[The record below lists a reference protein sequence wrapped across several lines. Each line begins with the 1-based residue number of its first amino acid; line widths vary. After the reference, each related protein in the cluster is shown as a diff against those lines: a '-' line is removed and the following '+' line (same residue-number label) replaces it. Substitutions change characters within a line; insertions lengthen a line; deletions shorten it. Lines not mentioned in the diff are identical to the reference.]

1 MEMDFK
7 LETESICALRNK
19 YVENSQKLAEALYVY
34 LKEINEIMGPGWH
47 GKSSDKFTGVISEYT
62 DAATEVINDTLMR
75 GQILNEAAKTI
86 VDVEEKCSELGSDV
100 KSTFQSSEV

>member
-7 LETESICALRNK
+7 LETDSICELQNK
-19 YVENSQKLAEALYVY
+19 YVENSQKLTEALYVY

-47 GKSSDKFTGVISEYT
+47 GKSSQKFTSVISEYT

-75 GQILNEAAKTI
+75 GEILNEAAKTI
-86 VDVEEKCSELGSDV
+86 VQVEEKCGELGSGV
-100 KSTFQSSEV
+100 KHTFQRSEV

>member
-7 LETESICALRNK
+7 LETESICSLQNK
-19 YVENSQKLAEALYVY
+19 YIESTQKLAEALYVY

-47 GKSSDKFTGVISEYT
+47 GKSSKKFTDIISEYT

-75 GQILNEAAKTI
+75 GEVLNEAAKTI
-86 VDVEEKCSELGSDV
+86 TRVEEKCSELGSDV
-100 KSTFQSSEV
+100 KRTFQNSEV